1 MISRYSALV
10 STISRLNVCHFHQFL
25 RLTIIQA
32 FVISSRYFCLHL
44 GCFLGLSQANRLA
57 QCLKKFKFWG
67 SAVEDMYFKIRI
79 LKNTRLC
86 RNTDFTYLLTFSS
99 SMKIHTRKSSSG
111 VCIFLYHPHMYQ
123 FLRQMTDTIML
134 IDK

>member
-1 MISRYSALV
+1 MEIYAKCGYYLRA
-10 STISRLNVCHFHQFL
+10 STIEDKLSLGAATIQGRPLIKGGYKL
-25 RLTIIQA
+25 RLYG
-32 FVISSRYFCLHL
+32 ISKFGYLKIHL
-44 GCFLGLSQANRLA
+44 
-57 QCLKKFKFWG
+57 
-67 SAVEDMYFKIRI
+67 Y
-79 LKNTRLC
+79 